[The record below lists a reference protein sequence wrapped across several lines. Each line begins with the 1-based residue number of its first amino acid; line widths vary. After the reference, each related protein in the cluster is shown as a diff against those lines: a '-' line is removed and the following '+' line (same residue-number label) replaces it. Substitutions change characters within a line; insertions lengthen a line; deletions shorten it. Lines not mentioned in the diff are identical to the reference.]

1 MKPLFAIAPNF
12 QCKGA
17 WTDRLLVAEGSGW
30 RKPLDDELPSLTVSE
45 PSGEARCQPAYSPFR
60 HTCAPGFGRCW
71 RTKQK
76 SGVGD
81 FVEFSI
87 DLANFLTFKNLPPP
101 NEPVCELLIQDTG
114 GSLSTS
120 DAWALINVG
129 EEPVLLAWSQHQL
142 RLVPGEGCRLAAD
155 LPPVVVPPAQDE
167 LNVVLAIRLAPS
179 VT

>member
-45 PSGEARCQPAYSPFR
+45 PSGEGAVTCLFTIPAHMRARFWAMLEDE
-60 HTCAPGFGRCW
+60 AE
-71 RTKQK
+71 